1 MFGSFESRRSVVASG
16 IFENKIPAPIFNREA
31 GDTLSENSKNPH
43 DTFVSPKGHTA
54 AGAAFPALD
63 KDFRLTESLSQHN
76 I

>member
-1 MFGSFESRRSVVASG
+1 M
-16 IFENKIPAPIFNREA
+16 
-31 GDTLSENSKNPH
+31 DTLSENSKNPH

-54 AGAAFPALD
+54 AGADFSALD

>member
-16 IFENKIPAPIFNREA
+16 IFESRSGNSLSV
-31 GDTLSENSKNPH
+31 DTLSENSKNPH

-54 AGAAFPALD
+54 AGADFSALD